1 MYIGITGDLD
11 KIQILEQNVWGG
23 AGEYAFFTSSQEMLR
38 HWS

>member
-11 KIQILEQNVWGG
+11 KMQILEQNVWGG
-23 AGEYAFFTSSQEMLR
+23 AGESAFFTSSQEMPG